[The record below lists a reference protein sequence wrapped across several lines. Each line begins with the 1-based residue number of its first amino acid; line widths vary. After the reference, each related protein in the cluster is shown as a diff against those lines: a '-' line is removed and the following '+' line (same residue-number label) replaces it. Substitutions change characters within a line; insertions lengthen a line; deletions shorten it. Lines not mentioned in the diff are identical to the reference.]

1 MHKLHDSVCMYLSP
15 GYRASGAG
23 KHFKVQNPQD
33 FPFLLPQGLFF
44 PHQKPQNSVSCRYKQ
59 CPEAPGNSRG
69 KHCVTPQA
77 SARVQGQISTSQPQN
92 RGVGKEPN
100 DWKSGSAL
108 ARFPGDSKPHR
119 AHGKIIQSQAKCC
132 NWGGSQQTC
141 VVFHLIFSWK
151 ITGDFSISFQKK
163 PQKPCFIQISAFEL
177 CRDFYSKCQVT
188 FSIRNI
194 EDWVLNERRPLPPE
208 KCSFF
213 SSVFSGPP
221 ENYQWQ

>member
-1 MHKLHDSVCMYLSP
+1 MTQSVCIFPLGTEPLVLGNILRYRIPKISP
-15 GYRASGAG
+15 SCCPRV
-23 KHFKVQNPQD
+23 F
-33 FPFLLPQGLFF
+33 FF
-44 PHQKPQNSVSCRYKQ
+44 PTRSLKIQYHV
-59 CPEAPGNSRG
+59 G
-69 KHCVTPQA
+69 
-77 SARVQGQISTSQPQN
+77 TS
-92 RGVGKEPN
+92 
-100 DWKSGSAL
+100 SAL
-108 ARFPGDSKPHR
+108 KHPATAEANIVWLHRQAQEFKAKSQLPSHKTEVLERNQMTGRAVLHWFPGDSKPHR

-132 NWGGSQQTC
+132 NWGVSQQTC